1 MTTLEGCAGMAWAG
15 VGSSSS
21 SSEDE
26 ISPSVECSSLPSIGS
41 ISQSVLVSETA
52 SSSRMWLSAEGRQK
66 VETAL
71 STSISGT
78 GCPRLH
84 GPGPWPV

>member
-52 SSSRMWLSAEGRQK
+52 SSLEHLYLRHRMPPA
-66 VETAL
+66 
-71 STSISGT
+71 
-78 GCPRLH
+78 PRPRPLA
-84 GPGPWPV
+84 GVASYLRDPRWRKCC